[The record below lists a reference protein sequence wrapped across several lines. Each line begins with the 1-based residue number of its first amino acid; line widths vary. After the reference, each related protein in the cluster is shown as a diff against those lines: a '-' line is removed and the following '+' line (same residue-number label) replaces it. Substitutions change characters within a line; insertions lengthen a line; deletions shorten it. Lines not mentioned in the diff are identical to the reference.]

1 MMDFKSAMRR
11 AQRGFREDARLYI
24 VAISSLTVAFLC
36 LGAALL
42 GIENL
47 STVADRWGQS
57 GRVTIYLRDGASN
70 SDVEQLKLLLEGLPE
85 VRGVTHLT
93 GADARREFLSQT
105 ESGSALSG
113 LPADAFPASLEAN
126 LESGSSM
133 ERVDAIVARVVR
145 FRAVEDVETYRGWFQ
160 RLEELLSTGRLVS
173 GALAALVM
181 VCVLAVVGNT
191 IRLLVAGRR
200 REIEV
205 MKLCG
210 ATDGFVRGP
219 FLIEGAIQ
227 GLAGAI
233 LSLLLMGVAF
243 ASIRGPLDSTVSA
256 LTGVPAVFLSPGLI
270 LAILVGGATVGVAG
284 SALSL
289 RRYLAV

>member
-1 MMDFKSAMRR
+1 M
-11 AQRGFREDARLYI
+11 
-24 VAISSLTVAFLC
+24 AFLC

-47 STVADRWGQS
+47 SSVADRWGQS
-57 GRVTIYLRDGASN
+57 GRVTIYLRDGAAA
-70 SDVEQLKLLLEGLPE
+70 SDIEQLKLLLEGLPE
-85 VRGVTHLT
+85 VTQVSHLT
-93 GADARREFLSQT
+93 SSDARTEFLAQT
-105 ESGSALSG
+105 ESGSALEG
-113 LPADAFPASLEAN
+113 LPTDAFPASLEAS
-126 LESGSSM
+126 LVAGATLD
-133 ERVDAIVARVVR
+133 RVDAIVSRVLR

-160 RLEELLSTGRLVS
+160 RLDALLSTGRLVS
-173 GALAALVM
+173 GAIATLVV

-227 GLAGAI
+227 GFAGAG
-233 LSLLLMGVAF
+233 LSLLFIGLAF
-243 ASIRGPLDSTVSA
+243 AWIRGPLDSTVAS
-256 LTGVPAVFLSPGLI
+256 LTGVPTVFLSPGI
-270 LAILVGGATVGVAG
+270 MFVILVGGAAVGIVG